1 MPKLFPCIF
10 PAKVPNLQ
18 PTVWEPVAI
27 QPKTLSARVVLEQLG
42 ACKLAFQNMLAF
54 QQGSMQRMQRGS
66 PGFIELIPDE
76 VHFPSWLC
84 CSTNVGPPWWCAG
97 LGHNKLGPF
106 LSGVRGWCNSF
117 YQGFAGWPGLPF
129 WLRCVIFCLLL
140 ALLACRFL
148 HATHNAQFIPDVGKG
163 ALWLLCN
170 CLAHP
175 PPVERWLWQLLCL
188 MGCRRRLPF

>member
-1 MPKLFPCIF
+1 MYKDNRCTTVFTNIPRNRKGVAPNAQVVSMHFSSQSAQ
-10 PAKVPNLQ
+10 PA
-18 PTVWEPVAI
+18 A
-27 QPKTLSARVVLEQLG
+27 
-42 ACKLAFQNMLAF
+42 
-54 QQGSMQRMQRGS
+54 
-66 PGFIELIPDE
+66 
-76 VHFPSWLC
+76 HFPSWLC

-148 HATHNAQFIPDVGKG
+148 HATTNAQFIPDVGKG